1 MQVVWSHVV
10 ADVVREHAGAGLT
23 KVAYGDANMTTTTWV
38 PSHRAP
44 RVLDSSPLADAPG
57 VTVHTTA
64 SPIIGR
70 VLAAAAPMAAGDIA
84 FSAHAFVSVL
94 STPHLLTHCHA
105 CFAKLRGRA
114 VQCASCERARY
125 CDRTCMQD
133 HLLLHDAQCAALQAL
148 PTVDNDLVRLALSCL
163 IMELATNNAS
173 VLATLVVHAVPSKER
188 QRYERYAKLLLSHLP
203 SLDRP
208 RWLTPQHVLDVLLA
222 VRFNAHPIVTDLH
235 SSALGLGLFP
245 DAAKMINHACR
256 PTTYPRFNT
265 ATRAL
270 EFRALQSMAPGA
282 LLTYSYLD
290 VFGFCLLEPRQA
302 RQQLLATT
310 FGFDCVC
317 GRCTS
322 DDVLSH
328 DDSASLTPCDKLLA
342 ELDDAMA
349 RQAWTTVVGV
359 ASRLLVEWTER
370 GLPDAYP
377 LVYLLQTKLATA
389 HMHLGAAPLA
399 ASATAAA
406 TAAATACGF
415 EPAP

>member
-23 KVAYGDANMTTTTWV
+23 KVAYGHAKATTTWV
-38 PSHRAP
+38 PSHRAAK
-44 RVLDSSPLADAPG
+44 VLDSSPLADAPA
-57 VTVHTTA
+57 VIVHTTA
-64 SPIIGR
+64 SPIVGR
-70 VLAAAAPMAAGDIA
+70 VLAAAAPIAASDIA
-84 FSAHAFVSVL
+84 FSAQAFASVL
-94 STPHLLTHCHA
+94 SAAHVLTHCHA
-105 CFAKLRGRA
+105 CFATLRGRA

-148 PTVDNDLVRLALSCL
+148 PATDNDLVRLALSCV

-173 VLATLVVHAVPSKER
+173 MLSTLVVHAVPSKER

-203 SLDRP
+203 PLDRP
-208 RWLTPQHVLDVLLA
+208 RWLTLQHVLDVLLA
-222 VRFNAHPIVTDLH
+222 VRFNAHPIVVDLH

-256 PTTYPRFNT
+256 PTTYPRFNM

-290 VFGFCLLEPRQA
+290 VFGFSLLEPRPA

-317 GRCTS
+317 GRCMS
-322 DDVLSH
+322 DNDIVSS
-328 DDSASLTPCDKLLA
+328 DGSLTPCDKLLA

-349 RQAWTTVVGV
+349 RQAWTTVVAV
-359 ASRLLVEWTER
+359 ASQLLTEWTDR

-389 HMHLGAAPLA
+389 HMHLGAAKEA
-399 ASATAAA
+399 ANATAAA
-406 TAAATACGF
+406 ATAATACGF